1 MTNMTN
7 ILLATNMSM
16 VQRTLLIIGS
26 IVVIGTL
33 IYLLIIWYMKTS
45 KADKKNKMLTM
56 NLVIK
61 YRLFSEYLDYKIES
75 NESFYIY
82 LLKINN
88 LAQLEQRFN
97 DNIVKSFLTRV
108 VKELSVYLP
117 FGGKVAQTNI
127 RDTFIIYYPK
137 TNEDEFEVGERFK
150 ALASKSFSRSGI
162 NILKTNSVA
171 LIEDIDYN
179 EKHLADTLISSLRN
193 LGMVTKYDD
202 DITNGS
208 DDFINLVTRLSEDNF
223 NIKSVEVNKNNDP
236 RYKEI
241 YNEIIVNDQKIM
253 KYLNKVPTNDQ
264 AWINLNLI
272 ENLITILYDNN
283 IFSNI
288 TLPVL
293 LNILEKEMFV
303 ETLEQLII
311 GNGFLMEQVIL
322 SIKIT
327 NITYEEKV
335 IKNLLM
341 LSNLGV
347 KLSLELTNLN
357 QENYA
362 FVQKYNIDRLEINDE
377 LMNNEQ
383 VSELL
388 YFAKVNNLEVI
399 YKTSNVEQDM
409 NTLNVSHMTGNP
421 VDIKIINNTKKR
433 GRK

>member
-1 MTNMTN
+1 MMNKTK
-7 ILLATNMSM
+7 IILATNMSTI
-16 VQRTLLIIGS
+16 QITLLIIGT

-33 IYLLIIWYMKTS
+33 IYLLITWYLKS
-45 KADKKNKMLTM
+45 RKIEKKNRMMTM

-61 YRLFSEYLDYKIES
+61 YRPFLEYLNYQSTK
-75 NESFYIY
+75 NESFNIY
-82 LLKINN
+82 LVKINN

-97 DNIVKSFLTRV
+97 DNIVRAYLTRIA
-108 VKELSVYLP
+108 KELSVYLP
-117 FGGKVAQTNI
+117 FGGKIAQTNI

-208 DDFINLVTRLSEDNF
+208 EDFINLVTRLSEDNF

-303 ETLEQLII
+303 ET
-311 GNGFLMEQVIL
+311 
-322 SIKIT
+322 
-327 NITYEEKV
+327 
-335 IKNLLM
+335 
-341 LSNLGV
+341 
-347 KLSLELTNLN
+347 
-357 QENYA
+357 
-362 FVQKYNIDRLEINDE
+362 
-377 LMNNEQ
+377 
-383 VSELL
+383 
-388 YFAKVNNLEVI
+388 
-399 YKTSNVEQDM
+399 
-409 NTLNVSHMTGNP
+409 
-421 VDIKIINNTKKR
+421 
-433 GRK
+433 